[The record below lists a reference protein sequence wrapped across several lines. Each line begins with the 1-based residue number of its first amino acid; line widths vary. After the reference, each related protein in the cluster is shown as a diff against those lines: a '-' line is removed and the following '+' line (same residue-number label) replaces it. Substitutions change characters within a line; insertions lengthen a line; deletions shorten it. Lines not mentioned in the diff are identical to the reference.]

1 MSVPPQK
8 RFTCNFC
15 KSFKTNSEHH
25 LSIHIKL
32 QHPKHCNY
40 CGKDFS
46 TRKYLKKHIASVHEG
61 NKVNCQE
68 CGKYFSS
75 AQNLMRHKEV
85 HEKAK
90 YECNQCP
97 NTYSLKRNLDS
108 HVRQGTK
115 WFLRR
120 SLHQIL

>member
-1 MSVPPQK
+1 MSAAPPQK
-8 RFTCNFC
+8 RFTCIFC

-61 NKVNCQE
+61 KKIVVKNVENIFLQ
-68 CGKYFSS
+68 
-75 AQNLMRHKEV
+75 
-85 HEKAK
+85 
-90 YECNQCP
+90 
-97 NTYSLKRNLDS
+97 LK
-108 HVRQGTK
+108 T
-115 WFLRR
+115 
-120 SLHQIL
+120 